1 MDSSSYRQSL
11 LADFQEQR
19 KYAETLLVR
28 SSKEQLLWQPN
39 DETWCMA
46 QVVEHMRIVNDNY
59 LKRAAEVIRGRRPS
73 EPESQEYG
81 PSGLGQR
88 VINAMGPK
96 GNFTMAVPKK
106 FVPHL
111 QSLPRDVTTLF
122 LDQFAAVDVI
132 IKESVGADLKKSKV
146 SSPVSRLLK
155 FQLGDVFKIILVHN
169 DRHLRQIDRLQRISG
184 YPQNVVATAERGPI
198 T

>member
-59 LKRAAEVIRGRRPS
+59 LKRAAG
-73 EPESQEYG
+73 
-81 PSGLGQR
+81 
-88 VINAMGPK
+88 
-96 GNFTMAVPKK
+96 
-106 FVPHL
+106 
-111 QSLPRDVTTLF
+111 
-122 LDQFAAVDVI
+122 
-132 IKESVGADLKKSKV
+132 
-146 SSPVSRLLK
+146 SS
-155 FQLGDVFKIILVHN
+155 
-169 DRHLRQIDRLQRISG
+169 
-184 YPQNVVATAERGPI
+184 VVAGPANRKVKSTARAALDSESLTLWDPKETSRWPSPRSLCRTCSRCRG